1 MFTTLLDIKSRRK
14 ANKTNLFHHNIYF
27 VSSPDETSWGN
38 AKVTAPEDIPT
49 TNATQSSHT
58 VVYLSYIWEASVLEA
73 SVLTHLNHQSG
84 NFKAFGS
91 LKSTY
96 SATQAQQTTTT
107 LYFLLLMMST
117 MMTEAEAPET
127 KKVRHVHVLLHSS
140 PWAWVHASV
149 MSCHVTWTENVWGV
163 PTIEQWHWHNTLNPT
178 RLLIGEL
185 SVILLTFSH
194 IIILIQN
201 TTISDLI
208 IFLSNLF
215 PSATTFP
222 PFCWWSTWSHWRLY
236 RRAWPIAWY
245 WYLHSVCRIQ

>member
-14 ANKTNLFHHNIYF
+14 ANKTNLFRHNIYF

-84 NFKAFGS
+84 NFKAVGS

-117 MMTEAEAPET
+117 MMTEADAPET
-127 KKVRHVHVLLHSS
+127 KKVCHVHVVLLHSS
-140 PWAWVHASV
+140 PWAWVHSHSLSWPA
-149 MSCHVTWTENVWGV
+149 SCHMNRECVRCT
-163 PTIEQWHWHNTLNPT
+163 
-178 RLLIGEL
+178 
-185 SVILLTFSH
+185 
-194 IIILIQN
+194 
-201 TTISDLI
+201 D
-208 IFLSNLF
+208 
-215 PSATTFP
+215 
-222 PFCWWSTWSHWRLY
+222 
-236 RRAWPIAWY
+236 RRAMT
-245 WYLHSVCRIQ
+245 LTQHCRCRGVMYVQHHDHEYI